1 MRLRDRGFLM
11 AYLLLAG
18 GLVALLVGGDLL
30 VRGAVGVAQR
40 LKVPPLVIG
49 LTLVG
54 FGTSAPELATSLQA
68 ALGGA
73 PGIAAGNVVGSNV
86 ANVLLILGLAALIRP
101 IAVDGL
107 AFRRDGSALVLA
119 TLLGIALML
128 TGALERWH
136 GTVLVA
142 GLAAFLL
149 ATLRRPGPVAATEAH
164 DVVETVGRRPPL
176 WRAGLFFALG
186 LALVLGGARAL
197 VTGGVEIAAALG
209 VSEAV
214 IGLTIVAVGTSL
226 PELVTSVVAAWRGEG
241 DVAFG
246 NVVGSNIFN
255 LLGILGVTALVT
267 PLPIDARLLQ
277 VDVWAMAAATALLVA
292 AAVTGWRVTRAEAAA
307 LLALYAGYLVLTVA
321 L

>member
-1 MRLRDRGFLM
+1 M
-11 AYLLLAG
+11 AYLLVAG

-30 VRGAVGVAQR
+30 VRGAVGVARR
-40 LKVPPLVIG
+40 LDVPPLVIG

-54 FGTSAPELATSLQA
+54 CGTSAPELATSLQA

-101 IAVDGL
+101 IAVDGH
-107 AFRRDGSALVLA
+107 AFRRDGSALLLA
-119 TLLGIALML
+119 TVLGIALML
-128 TGALERWH
+128 TGTLWRWH
-136 GTVLVA
+136 GAVLVL
-142 GLAAFLL
+142 GLAAFLY
-149 ATLRRPGPVAATEAH
+149 ATVRRPGPVAAPDAR
-164 DVVETVGRRPPL
+164 DVVEMVERTSSL

-209 VSEAV
+209 VSEAI
-214 IGLTIVAVGTSL
+214 IGLTIVAAGTSL
-226 PELVTSVVAAWRGEG
+226 PELVTSVIAARRGEG

-267 PLPIDARLLQ
+267 PLPVDARILQ

-292 AAVTGWRVTRAEAAA
+292 AAVTGWRVTRAEGAG